1 MPAKLLFYTHGL
13 VDGGGERLWSCLAT
27 AMKARGHDVVF
38 AQDFEA
44 EENRANLDASIP
56 LHTLGRN
63 HFRAVRNLA
72 ALLRKEKPD
81 VALSAIGGS
90 NTKLLLA
97 KWLARAPTKT
107 IITYH
112 GFNEWKSGLLSLITY
127 LGLPVLSAS
136 ADMTVAVSDGL
147 RERLVAR
154 WGAQPARTM
163 TILNPVFFPHS
174 ARVPSQAELRAR
186 PDTILAV
193 GRFVPEKDFET
204 LIRAFARVDRPSAK
218 LVILG
223 KGPDEAKLVAEI
235 KRLGLTDRVSLPGY
249 SREPWAHY
257 ANAKCFALSSNSEP
271 FGNVV
276 VEAMAHGLPVVS
288 TACYGPQEI
297 LQHGQHGRIVAV
309 GSDLQLAQ
317 ALEAALD
324 DPGDPAARRKRAE
337 DFSFEVR
344 VPAYQ
349 ALIDQVLGARAAE
362 VLTDPAQPTAD
373 IVTLSQHRQSRPAA

>member
-27 AMKARGHDVVF
+27 AMKARGHEVVF
-38 AQDFEA
+38 AQDFEG

-56 LHTLGRN
+56 LYTLGRN

-147 RERLVAR
+147 REQLIAR

-163 TILNPVFFPHS
+163 TILNPVFYPQS
-174 ARVPSQAELRAR
+174 ARVPSEAELRAR

-204 LIRAFARVDRPSAK
+204 LIRAFARVNRPSAK

-223 KGPDEAKLVAEI
+223 KGPDESKLVAEI

-276 VEAMAHGLPVVS
+276 VEAMAHGLPVVA

-297 LQHGQHGRIVAV
+297 LQHGQYGRIVAV

-317 ALEAALD
+317 ALDAALE
-324 DPGDPAARRKRAE
+324 DPGNPQARRVRAD

-349 ALIDQVLGARAAE
+349 AVINQVLGVRAAE
-362 VLTDPAQPTAD
+362 ALADPAQPTAD
-373 IVTLSQHRQSRPAA
+373 IVELSDHRHSRPAA

>member
-27 AMKARGHDVVF
+27 ALKARGHDVVF
-38 AQDFEA
+38 AQDFEG

-56 LHTLGRN
+56 LYTLGRN

-147 RERLVAR
+147 REQLIAR

-163 TILNPVFFPHS
+163 TILNPVFFPQS
-174 ARVPSQAELRAR
+174 ARVPSEAELRAR

-204 LIRAFARVDRPSAK
+204 LIRAFARVNRPS
-218 LVILG
+218 
-223 KGPDEAKLVAEI
+223 GPDEAKLVAEI

-276 VEAMAHGLPVVS
+276 VEAMAHGLPVVA

-317 ALEAALD
+317 ALEAALE
-324 DPGDPAARRKRAE
+324 DPGDPQARRRRAD

-349 ALIDQVLGARAAE
+349 AVIDQVLGAPAVEA
-362 VLTDPAQPTAD
+362 LADPAQPTAD
-373 IVTLSQHRQSRPAA
+373 IVELSKHRHSRPAA